1 MAPNSELPQ
10 QSKFASFLASQKPY
24 EIFDKI
30 CSYLSTAE
38 FLVFRQVCKRY
49 YQVKNLQRCFNINT
63 LLRPFVSDPRIF
75 RSELGKHDALIS
87 GVFAL
92 NFFELG
98 WSNVP
103 VLDLFVEAG
112 GQTDEIVTYIKDH
125 EDYDKEDYLEST
137 MVSACF
143 YGQPNASTLF

>member
-1 MAPNSELPQ
+1 MAPDSEIPQ
-10 QSKFASFLASQKPY
+10 QSKFATFLASQIPY
-24 EIFDKI
+24 EILKKI

-38 FLVFRQVCKRY
+38 CLVFSQVCKRY
-49 YQVKNLQRCFNINT
+49 YQVMNLQRCFNINT
-63 LLRPFVSDPRIF
+63 LLSPFVSDPRIF

-103 VLDLFVEAG
+103 VLDLFVEVG
-112 GQTDEIVTYIKDH
+112 GRTDEIVTYIKDH
-125 EDYDKEDYLEST
+125 EGYDKEDYPEIT

-143 YGQPNASTLF
+143 YGQPNASTHF